1 MTSFQKPA
9 LNEAQVVGIIEQ
21 LYGANNTQLAEIVD
35 RASKDATALS
45 AKRLKGNFADQSQP
59 APPASVEEL
68 LAQTTVLL
76 GEEFKKDR
84 AEDTGF
90 DPYEF
95 MGVSKRQAAP
105 APAA

>member
-1 MTSFQKPA
+1 
-9 LNEAQVVGIIEQ
+9 
-21 LYGANNTQLAEIVD
+21 
-35 RASKDATALS
+35 
-45 AKRLKGNFADQSQP
+45 QP

-76 GEEFKKDR
+76 GEEFKRDR